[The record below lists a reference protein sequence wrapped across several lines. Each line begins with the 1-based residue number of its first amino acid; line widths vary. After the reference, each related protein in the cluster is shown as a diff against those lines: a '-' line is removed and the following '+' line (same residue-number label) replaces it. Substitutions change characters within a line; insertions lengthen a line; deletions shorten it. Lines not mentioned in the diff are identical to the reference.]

1 MPNSLKQTIKDTEI
15 CMILMGTTYQK
26 KCKYTKINRMAKQNT
41 KVNQQ
46 TERKEIKRRRN
57 REPMKHHHHHHQQN
71 NGNMCIPTN
80 NNFKC
85 KWTLLKRYRV
95 TEWI

>member
-1 MPNSLKQTIKDTEI
+1 
-15 CMILMGTTYQK
+15 
-26 KCKYTKINRMAKQNT
+26 MAKQNT

-46 TERKEIKRRRN
+46 IERKENTRRRN
-57 REPMKHHHHHHQQN
+57 RELMKHHHQTQQN

-85 KWTLLKRYRV
+85 KWTLLKRYSL